1 MARWYKIVLGGG
13 TTFDATNNPT
23 ALQVEMDIAVSPT
36 NAPNIG
42 QGAWCRVWGIPL
54 QTVLTANQFTDQT
67 ISVFGGMQR
76 GLPLSNPNEQGL
88 LVQGIVLPALGNWT
102 GVNMYIDF
110 YITPGTTGNAT
121 VSGAANLVHNW
132 PANQPLSTAIKN
144 ALQTAFPGFTANINI
159 SPNLVRPNDE
169 RGFYQ
174 TLGQYATFLF
184 NASHDIMKTAGYLGV
199 QVSVQ
204 GNTITVSDGTQTQS
218 AAKTINPWDLIGQPI
233 WTGKQTA
240 QWRTT
245 MRGDFNVGDMATLPK
260 SLAQLQPIGGGQ
272 VSGQG
277 INIIQGSFRIQAI
290 RHVGN
295 FRNPDGSAWCTIFDG
310 IQPMPR
316 SGSSTAITNTATP
329 SGRAVGPV

>member
-1 MARWYKIVLGGG
+1 MARWYRILVGG

-23 ALQVEMDIAVSPT
+23 ALQVEMDITVSPFS
-36 NAPNIG
+36 APQSG
-42 QGAWCRVWGIPL
+42 QAAWCRVWGIPL

-88 LVQGIVLPALGNWT
+88 LVQGVVLPALGNWT
-102 GVNMYIDF
+102 GVNMYVDF
-110 YITPGTTGNAT
+110 YIANGATGNAT
-121 VSGAANLVHNW
+121 VPGAANLVHNW
-132 PANQPLSTAIKN
+132 PANQPLSTAIQS
-144 ALQTAFPGFTANINI
+144 ALSTAFPGFKVNINI

-174 TLGQYATFLF
+174 TIGQYATFL
-184 NASHDIMKTAGYLGV
+184 NLASHDIMKTAGYMGV
-199 QVSVQ
+199 QVAVQ
-204 GNTITVSDGTQTQS
+204 GKNINVFDGTQGQS
-218 AAKTINPWDLIGQPI
+218 GAKTINPWDLIGQPI

-240 QWRTT
+240 QWRTV
-245 MRGDFNVGDMATLPK
+245 MRGDFQVGDMATLPK
-260 SLAQLQPIGGGQ
+260 SLATLTALNGGQ

-277 INIIQGSFRIQAI
+277 INIIQGTFMIQGI

-310 IQPMPR
+310 IQPMQG